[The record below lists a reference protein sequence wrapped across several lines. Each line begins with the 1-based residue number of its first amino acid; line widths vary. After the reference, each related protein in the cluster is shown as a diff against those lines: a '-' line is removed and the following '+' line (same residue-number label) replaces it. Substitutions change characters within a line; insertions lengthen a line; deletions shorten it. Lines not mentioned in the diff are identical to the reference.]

1 MKVRLKVLP
10 DKPRGGAWPPSARA
24 VRCHVKSC
32 NEQDLCSLLRT
43 GSLECLSTL
52 WRLHS

>member
-10 DKPRGGAWPPSARA
+10 DTPRGGAWPTPARA

-32 NEQDLCSLLRT
+32 NEQDPHLLLPAGLTR
-43 GSLECLSTL
+43 
-52 WRLHS
+52 RLGTM